1 MERRFRFA
9 AVAMLSFAVHGATLC
24 GAQTFDRVRD
34 RIHQYVD
41 GERIPSVSIAVV
53 KGEEIVWEEAFG
65 WADVENRVRATP
77 HTAYM
82 LASVSKP
89 ITASILMRL
98 HDRGLVH
105 LDRPVNTY
113 LGDAKIRS
121 RLGDVSTVTV
131 REILQHVGGLPNY
144 SETFYADEK
153 DSPPPVELLAQ
164 QYGQTMIPQGRF
176 HYSNLGYALLG
187 HVAAQVSGKVF
198 SEVAR
203 EELFTPLGMKDSF
216 VPTRSESPAG
226 AAIRYHQGGRL
237 LDYIT
242 SVTPAA
248 DIRSSAHDLAL
259 FAQLHLKAV
268 QGHVLSEAA
277 IDDMQRETVPIPN
290 YTYEYGLGWSVA
302 ADRKGR
308 RHVFHGGGSAGC
320 DAHLTLIPEENVAVV
335 ILVNETRRW
344 PGTSVTQDLLDITLS
359 SLLSEAAEDVRL
371 NLGEAPASDSRF
383 ASELEG
389 SWQGTAATPEREIHA
404 QLTFETTGDVS
415 ASLNGQGVTPVN
427 GVWYVDRI
435 FLGKMD
441 GDIGVP
447 AAARRPYDLGWDLTM
462 VDGKLV
468 GVLYAGG
475 RENSR
480 GLSLPFWVELKRR
493 TQ

>member
-1 MERRFRFA
+1 MKRRFRFT
-9 AVAMLSFAVHGATLC
+9 AVAMLSFVVDGATLC
-24 GAQTFDRVRD
+24 KAQTFDRVRD

-41 GERIPSVSIAVV
+41 GERIPSISIAVV
-53 KGEEIVWEEAFG
+53 QGEEIVWEEAFG
-65 WADVENRVRATP
+65 WSDVENRVRATP

-98 HDRGLVH
+98 HDRRLVD

-131 REILQHVGGLPNY
+131 RKLLQHVGGLPNY

-153 DSPPPVELLAQ
+153 DIPPPVALLAH
-164 QYGQTMIPQGRF
+164 QYAQTMIPQGRF
-176 HYSNLGYALLG
+176 HYSNLGYTLLG
-187 HVAAQVSGKVF
+187 HVAAQVVGKDF
-198 SEVAR
+198 ADVAG
-203 EELFTPLGMKDSF
+203 EELFAPVGMRNSF
-216 VPTRSESPAG
+216 VPTRIESPTG
-226 AAIRYHQGGRL
+226 SAIRYHRGERL

-248 DIRSSAHDLAL
+248 DIRSSVHDLAL
-259 FAQLHLKAV
+259 FAQHHLKAV
-268 QGHVLSEAA
+268 QGQVLSETA
-277 IDDMQRETVPIPN
+277 IDVMQRETVPIPN

-302 ADRKGR
+302 TDRKGR

-320 DAHLTLIPEENVAVV
+320 DAHLTLIPEKNVAVV

-344 PGTSVTQDLLDITLS
+344 PETSVTQDLLDLTLS
-359 SLLSEAAEDVRL
+359 SLLNEDAEDVRL
-371 NLGEAPASDSRF
+371 NFGEAPPSDSGF
-383 ASELEG
+383 ATELEG
-389 SWQGTAATPEREIHA
+389 MWQGTVATPEREIPA
-404 QLTFETTGDVS
+404 QLTFANTGDVS

-435 FLGKMD
+435 FLGKID
-441 GDIGVP
+441 GDVGVP

-480 GLSLPFWVELKRR
+480 GLSLPFWVELERR
-493 TQ
+493 GP